1 MSAFAAGLIN
11 ALVSGPRLCR
21 GDAIMLST
29 QPDERSEQRHFIPL
43 AAVIRLNPDDSCTR
57 VGLIRDVSEH
67 GLFFYTD
74 TRPAEGS
81 TIGFAFTLSKPP
93 LESVV
98 VSGTGEVLRVVEP
111 AQGAAIGVAVRV
123 VAPLNI
129 QTATATAGRAC
140 NVGLRE

>member
-11 ALVSGPRLCR
+11 ALVSGPRHGR

-29 QPDERSEQRHFIPL
+29 QPDQRSEQRHFIPL
-43 AAVIRLNPDDSCTR
+43 AAVIRLNPDDSRTR

-74 TRPAEGS
+74 TRPAKGS
-81 TIGFAFTLSKPP
+81 TIGFAFTLSKPTLGP
-93 LESVV
+93 VM
-98 VSGTGEVLRVVEP
+98 VSGTGEVVRVVEP

-129 QTATATAGRAC
+129 KTSNATAGR
-140 NVGLRE
+140 V